1 MGRVLPHGA
10 PSGAMRP
17 RPAGSPVAGRKPARS
32 AARPSTRAASRS
44 SDFVCEAITDS
55 RSRAQPSA
63 TSGGSTAP
71 M

>member
-1 MGRVLPHGA
+1 MGRGLPHGRPQCYA
-10 PSGAMRP
+10 AAASGM
-17 RPAGSPVAGRKPARS
+17 PVAGRKPARS

>member
-1 MGRVLPHGA
+1 MRLL
-10 PSGAMRP
+10 PSGI
-17 RPAGSPVAGRKPARS
+17 PVEGRKPARS

-44 SDFVCEAITDS
+44 SDFVCEAITDR

-63 TSGGSTAP
+63 TSGGRTAP